1 MKARSTLSDAT
12 CRQLKAELRLR
23 DFFQVFA
30 TAKHNNNHITN
41 P

>member
-1 MKARSTLSDAT
+1 MKAPSTLSNAAY
-12 CRQLKAELRLR
+12 RQLKAELRLR